1 MEVAMRKASLAVFVA
16 VVALSLAASPALA
29 KGHQGKEDG
38 QVTAVSR
45 ESAETVTWWCTN
57 LNDLWHVD
65 VPVIIG
71 RGVALPPDPS
81 PIPDPCTNPFPV
93 VVPSGSGFMPGGTF
107 VWFTNKTYPPAVR
120 EALAA
125 QGYAFHS
132 QSPAEDFRSKM
143 VLLRVEIWTLDQSE
157 VIAEYSFDPQR
168 DFRLVRFREFNGKL
182 PPEPFADPALGIDL
196 SADAVGRLPLFGF
209 PVVAGP
215 LPAGT
220 APGIYL
226 AAVFWTLS
234 DLHNDGLGLE
244 DFNFL
249 PAGEIL
255 YGFNRFMAGP

>member
-1 MEVAMRKASLAVFVA
+1 MRKAALVVFV
-16 VVALSLAASPALA
+16 VLFASSFTVSPVLA
-29 KGHQGKEDG
+29 KGHQGKDEG
-38 QVTAVSR
+38 QVTKVAK

-57 LNDLWHVD
+57 LNDLWHVE

-71 RGVALPPDPS
+71 RFDAEPPDPS
-81 PIPDPCTNPFPV
+81 PSPDPCTNPCPV
-93 VVPSGSGFMPGGTF
+93 VVPSGSGFMPGGSF
-107 VWFTNKTYPPAVR
+107 SWFTNKTYPPVVR

-132 QSPAEDFRSKM
+132 QSPAEDFKSKM
-143 VLLRVEIWTLDQSE
+143 VQLRVEIWTPDFSA
-157 VIAEYSFDPQR
+157 VVAEYTFDPQR
-168 DFRLVRFREFNGKL
+168 NFRLVRVREFFGKL
-182 PPEPFADPALGIDL
+182 PSDPIVDAALGIDL
-196 SADAVGRLPLFGF
+196 SADAMGRLPLFGF
-209 PVVAGP
+209 PVIAGP

-220 APGIYL
+220 PPGIYL